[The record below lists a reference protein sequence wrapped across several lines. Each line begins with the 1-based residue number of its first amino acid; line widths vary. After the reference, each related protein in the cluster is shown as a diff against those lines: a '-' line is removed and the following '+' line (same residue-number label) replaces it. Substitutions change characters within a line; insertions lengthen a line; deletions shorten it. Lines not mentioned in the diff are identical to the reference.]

1 MKITQVEYSNLEFLV
16 NTICDGKTNKEHPK
30 DLGPHINNIYNH
42 VAITFFLEEV
52 DIITA
57 YYLKQFSHDNT
68 VIIRTL
74 VGDELIDIKDKE
86 FRSLYDDIHSTLMLT
101 DIIAKDND
109 VDKKS
114 YIELFPA
121 ICLYK
126 TMTVTFTG
134 SALGFLFGATP
145 DLMLREVYQI
155 EKNDNFNA
163 EYILENKDKLTD
175 KLVITLMESTYK
187 FIHRENIAVDLLADS
202 AINQMYKEDRPINA
216 STCRLIDVTSIA
228 GYLYYKGEPIFYNFD
243 KTNRVLENVDTVDLM
258 KKTMLSFSL
267 KIPFY
272 AYLEMF
278 LYLPSEYF
286 LDRTDVKVILAEDDY
301 ETVYMHIPEK
311 YRTRLSNRFVEI
323 ITGIKNIMQ
332 VKDSIQKY
340 YFVPL
345 TSSIRC
351 SMKISLYDIANVIDI
366 YKTKIE
372 NGMYGDLEYNYLSK
386 YIIDVLNQMIN
397 YSKNIYKIYFEK

>member
-1 MKITQVEYSNLEFLV
+1 MKITQVEYSNLEFLI

-30 DLGPHINNIYNH
+30 DLGTHINNIYNH
-42 VAITFFLEEV
+42 VSITFFLEEV

-68 VIIRTL
+68 VILKTL

-86 FRSLYDDIHSTLMLT
+86 FRSLYDDIHSTLKLT
-101 DIIAKDND
+101 DIIAKDTD
-109 VDKKS
+109 VDKKT
-114 YIELFPA
+114 YTELFPA

-126 TMTVTFTG
+126 SMTVTFTG

-145 DLMLREVYQI
+145 DVILREVYEI
-155 EKNDNFNA
+155 EKNENFNP
-163 EYILENKDKLTD
+163 EYIMENKDKLTN
-175 KLVITLMESTYK
+175 KLIITLMESTYK
-187 FIHRENIAVDLLADS
+187 FIHRENIAIDLLADS
-202 AINQMYKEDRPINA
+202 AINQMYKEDKPIND
-216 STCRLIDVTSIA
+216 STCRLIDVTSIT
-228 GYLYYKGEPIFYNFD
+228 GYLLYKGEPVFYSFD
-243 KTNRVLENVDTVDLM
+243 KSNRVLENCDTIDIM

-301 ETVYMHIPEK
+301 ETAFMNIPEK
-311 YRTRLSNRFVEI
+311 YRIRLTNRFVDI
-323 ITGIKNIMQ
+323 ISGIKNIMQ
-332 VKDSIQKY
+332 IKDSIQKY

-351 SMKISLYDIANVIDI
+351 SMKISLYDIANELDI

-372 NGMYGDLEYNYLSK
+372 NGLYGDLEYNYLSK
-386 YIIDVLNQMIN
+386 YVIDVLNQMMN
-397 YSKNIYKIYFEK
+397 YSKKIYKIYFEK